1 MLQEALEIEIVT
13 FTNTFCKKL
22 IKDLLKD
29 DTSIVELLVFFITFL
44 KRDWDFDLKLLSQ
57 KRANCP
63 HSTIVMILDLDADQ
77 HETNLSPWPLAF
89 YEKKNFSLGMTKAHN
104 IIIVKPFWP

>member
-29 DTSIVELLVFFITFL
+29 VIILE
-44 KRDWDFDLKLLSQ
+44 
-57 KRANCP
+57 RALEYQYC
-63 HSTIVMILDLDADQ
+63 
-77 HETNLSPWPLAF
+77 
-89 YEKKNFSLGMTKAHN
+89 
-104 IIIVKPFWP
+104 